1 MASVNKAILIGNL
14 GADPELRYTASG
26 TAIARFNLA
35 TKENWTGKDGNKE
48 ERTEWH
54 RVVAWARL
62 GEICGEYLSK
72 GKQVYIEGR
81 LQTRSWEDKEGNKR
95 YTTEIN
101 AQVMQMLGPAGE
113 KGGSGRDFAAQGPR
127 EEPGGRR
134 LGHVVPF
141 FLRGTGPDHLSGT
154 LTPRGGLYF
163 RRQPPERF
171 RYSRPAFQVE
181 GPVSLAGQ
189 RELV

>member
-1 MASVNKAILIGNL
+1 MASVNKVILIGNL
-14 GADPELRYTASG
+14 GADPELRYTAGG

-54 RVVAWARL
+54 RIVAWARL

-113 KGGSGRDFAAQGPR
+113 KAASSGKDFGAHGGPR
-127 EEPGGRR
+127 EEPGG
-134 LGHVVPF
+134 PF
-141 FLRGTGPDHLSGT
+141 
-154 LTPRGGLYF
+154 
-163 RRQPPERF
+163 PEDDIPF
-171 RYSRPAFQVE
+171 
-181 GPVSLAGQ
+181 
-189 RELV
+189 